1 MARNFKDSLN
11 DDKKRAKQRADKLFE
26 KAEEKPPAEPG
37 PRILDDLT
45 ARGTNGPSY
54 DDIRFHFQKLK
65 ALKEKVKSA
74 NGEYSNAR
82 KQAQEAGVDP
92 AVLSALMK
100 AEKQDPDEVKLYNK
114 ALGRAATAVG
124 IELQLDLFDKSGVS
138 REAQIF
144 DDGFK
149 AGVAGKSTSD
159 GPHAP
164 NTEAGQTWL
173 AGWHL
178 GQSRN
183 VAGIGKTPER
193 DSLGDLH

>member
-1 MARNFKDSLN
+1 VAKKFSETLKEDKARQK
-11 DDKKRAKQRADKLFE
+11 ARADKLFE
-26 KAEEKPPAEPG
+26 KPKPEPEG
-37 PRILDDLT
+37 PRVLDDLT

-65 ALKEKVKSA
+65 SLKEKVASA
-74 NGEYSNAR
+74 NGEYQNAR
-82 KQAQEAGVDP
+82 KVAKEAGVDP
-92 AVLSALMK
+92 GVLSALMK

-124 IELQLDLFDKSGVS
+124 IDIQLELFDKSGIS

-144 DDGFK
+144 DDGLK
-149 AGVAGKSTSD
+149 AGLAGKSSD
-159 GPHAP
+159 DTAHDA

-173 AGWHL
+173 AGWTL

-183 VAGIGKTPER
+183 VAGIGKTKQ
-193 DSLGDLH
+193 DSLGALN

>member
-1 MARNFKDSLN
+1 VAKRFSETLKEDKARQK
-11 DDKKRAKQRADKLFE
+11 ARADKLFE
-26 KAEEKPPAEPG
+26 KPAPEPEG

-45 ARGTNGPSY
+45 ARGSNGPSF
-54 DDIRFHFQKLK
+54 DDIRHHFAQLK
-65 ALKEKVKSA
+65 ILKEKVKSA
-74 NGEYSNAR
+74 NGEYQNAR
-82 KQAQEAGVDP
+82 KIAKEAGVDP

-124 IELQLDLFDKSGVS
+124 IDIQLELFDKSGIS

-144 DDGFK
+144 DDGLK
-149 AGVAGKSTSD
+149 AGLAGKSTSD
-159 GPHAP
+159 GPHDA

-183 VAGIGKTPER
+183 LAGIGKTKA
-193 DSLGDLH
+193 DSLGALN

>member
-1 MARNFKDSLN
+1 MAKKFSETLKE
-11 DDKKRAKQRADKLFE
+11 DKARQKARADKLFE
-26 KAEEKPPAEPG
+26 KPAPEPEG

-45 ARGTNGPSY
+45 ARGSNGPSF
-54 DDIRFHFQKLK
+54 DDIRHHFQRLK
-65 ALKEKVKSA
+65 ALKDKVASA
-74 NGEYSNAR
+74 NGEYQAAR
-82 KQAQEAGVDP
+82 KIAKEAGVDP

-100 AEKQDPDEVKLYNK
+100 AERQDPDEVKLYNK

-124 IELQLDLFDKSGVS
+124 IELQLDLFDKSGIS

-144 DDGFK
+144 DDGLK
-149 AGVAGKSTSD
+149 AGLAGKGSTD
-159 GPHAP
+159 TPHDA

-183 VAGIGKTPER
+183 VAGIGKTKA
-193 DSLGDLH
+193 DSLGTIN

>member
-1 MARNFKDSLN
+1 MAKKFSDTLKEDKDRQ
-11 DDKKRAKQRADKLFE
+11 KARADKLFE
-26 KAEEKPPAEPG
+26 KPAAEPEG
-37 PRILDDLT
+37 PRVLDDLT
-45 ARGTNGPSY
+45 ARGSNGPSY

-65 ALKEKVKSA
+65 SLKEKVASA
-74 NGEYSNAR
+74 NGEYQNAR
-82 KQAQEAGVDP
+82 KVAKEAGVDP

-124 IELQLDLFDKSGVS
+124 IELQLDLFDKSGIS

-144 DDGFK
+144 DDGLK
-149 AGVAGKSTSD
+149 AGIAGKSTSD
-159 GPHAP
+159 GPHDA

-183 VAGIGKTPER
+183 VAGIGKTKA
-193 DSLGDLH
+193 DSLGALN